1 MDPAVSAHPNDDL
14 VRRGNGKQ
22 VWWTCKLCL
31 RRWERLPL
39 SKFEPTGAVTEGA
52 DLVTFGKHMG
62 MTYNQTWQED
72 PTYCQWVM
80 MTAEQED
87 SCSTALR

>member
-1 MDPAVSAHPNDDL
+1 MGEILHQGEGKFDKEKVTMDPAVCAHPHDDL
-14 VRRGNGKQ
+14 VRRGSGKQ
-22 VWWTCKLCL
+22 LWWTCKLCL

-62 MTYNQTWQED
+62 MTYNQSWQED
-72 PTYCQWVM
+72 
-80 MTAEQED
+80 
-87 SCSTALR
+87 